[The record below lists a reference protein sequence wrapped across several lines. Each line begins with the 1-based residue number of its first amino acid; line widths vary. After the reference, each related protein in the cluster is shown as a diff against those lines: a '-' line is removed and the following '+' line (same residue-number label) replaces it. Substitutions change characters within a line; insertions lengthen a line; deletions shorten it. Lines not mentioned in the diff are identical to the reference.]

1 MTDTLFTPETPGG
14 PPSPGSR
21 PPAALSPAAGGTA
34 RPQPR
39 VIGLDISL
47 ASTGVAG
54 VGWTELIR
62 TGDRRGED
70 RLDYIVAC
78 VLDYTRS
85 ANFVAIEGPS
95 YGSALQNGHDEMA
108 AARWMVRCEL
118 RRRNI
123 PYAIVPPDNRTIYAT
138 GRARW
143 KSEDGKKLT
152 AAQVKG
158 KVRDAV
164 ARRYGVECEGTG
176 RYDRADAYVL
186 LAMARDYLGYPLA
199 PVPATHSRALA
210 KVAWPEVSAP

>member
-1 MTDTLFTPETPGG
+1 MTELFPLPGATAPAPG
-14 PPSPGSR
+14 TRPAAAPPS
-21 PPAALSPAAGGTA
+21 AAAG
-34 RPQPR
+34 RPAPR
-39 VIGLDISL
+39 AIGLDISL

-54 VGWTELIR
+54 IGWTELIR
-62 TGDRRGED
+62 TGDRRGEA

-138 GRARW
+138 GKARW
-143 KSEDGKKLT
+143 KGEDGKKLT
-152 AAQVKG
+152 AVQVKG
-158 KVRDAV
+158 KVRDEA
-164 ARRYGVECEGTG
+164 ARRYRMEFEGAG

-186 LAMARDYLGYPLA
+186 LAMALDHLGHPLA

-210 KVAWPEVSAP
+210 KVAWPEGVSA

>member
-1 MTDTLFTPETPGG
+1 MTDALFRTRPADATSPTP
-14 PPSPGSR
+14 
-21 PPAALSPAAGGTA
+21 AGRRT
-34 RPQPR
+34 PR

-47 ASTGVAG
+47 TSTGVAG
-54 VGWTELIR
+54 AGWTDLIR
-62 TGDRRGED
+62 PRDRRGED
-70 RLDYIVAC
+70 RLDFIVAC
-78 VLDYTRS
+78 VLDFCRS

-123 PYAIVPPDNRTIYAT
+123 PYAVVPPDNRTIYAT

-143 KSEDGKKLT
+143 KGEDGRKLT

-158 KVRDAV
+158 KVRDEV
-164 ARRYGVECEGTG
+164 ARRYGVELEGAG

-186 LAMARDYLGYPLA
+186 LAMALDYLGNPLA
-199 PVPATHSRALA
+199 SVPATHSRALV
-210 KVAWPEVSAP
+210 KVAWPEVA